1 MSILQ
6 VNELVKTFG
15 RRRVVDGVTLNVY
28 RGEIVGLLGPNGA
41 GKTTTFRMIC
51 GQLKPDRG
59 AVTLA
64 GKDVTEWPMF
74 QRARYGGM
82 GYLPQQSSIFAKL
95 TVQQNLIAMMQL
107 LKMDRKTQ
115 KRRCDELLEQ
125 FKIGKLRKSKA
136 GKLSGGERRRLEI
149 ARCLVSDP
157 EIIMLDEPFAGIDP
171 VTVQNIQEVI
181 QELREAGL
189 SILITDHAARE
200 ILQITDRTYVV
211 SEGQIL
217 CSGSADEIVQNEEV
231 KTKYLG
237 EIDFVRSA
245 RLDQLNAVAAPKIK
259 IPEELPKEDASVED
273 TYVEDTY
280 VEDNYVEKTAAFE
293 PLPLE
298 RTDVITESMVPV
310 EDEIPT
316 LQLPTAA
323 SQIPQQTHP
332 TATVDTEK
340 ADDTTPGKKRKKND
354 TKTRLSIR
362 KPKIT
367 KTELFSNIEAPFNSN
382 GLE

>member
-6 VNELVKTFG
+6 VEQLVKTFG
-15 RRRVVDGVTLNVY
+15 RRRVVDGVSLNVY

-59 AVTLA
+59 KVTLA

-74 QRARYGGM
+74 QRARHGGM

-107 LKMDRKTQ
+107 LKMDRKSQ
-115 KRRCDELLEQ
+115 KRRCDELLAQ
-125 FKIGKLRKSKA
+125 FKIEKLRKSKA

-149 ARCLVSDP
+149 ARCLVSNP

-211 SEGQIL
+211 SEGKIL
-217 CSGSADEIVQNEEV
+217 CNGTADQIVQNQEV

-245 RLDQLNAVAAPKIK
+245 RLEQKNRTPTSTVHPPTEDSINLQNNRVSEATEFDAGSEEFTSPRVSEPVKLHREDTNLPASHFDDLDSAKPTTESQTSGPMENHEDA
-259 IPEELPKEDASVED
+259 EELE
-273 TYVEDTY
+273 
-280 VEDNYVEKTAAFE
+280 
-293 PLPLE
+293 
-298 RTDVITESMVPV
+298 VP
-310 EDEIPT
+310 EIPT
-316 LQLPTAA
+316 LP
-323 SQIPQQTHP
+323 
-332 TATVDTEK
+332 
-340 ADDTTPGKKRKKND
+340 
-354 TKTRLSIR
+354 IR
-362 KPKIT
+362 KPNFNRSDKFG
-367 KTELFSNIEAPFNSN
+367 EIEAPFNSKH
-382 GLE
+382 LD

>member
-125 FKIGKLRKSKA
+125 FRIGKLRKSKA

-259 IPEELPKEDASVED
+259 IPEELPKKDASVED
-273 TYVEDTY
+273 TYAADTY
-280 VEDNYVEKTAAFE
+280 VEKIATVE

-316 LQLPTAA
+316 LPLPTAA
-323 SQIPQQTHP
+323 SHIPQQTHP

-340 ADDTTPGKKRKKND
+340 ADDTAPGKKRK
-354 TKTRLSIR
+354 KTRLSIR

-382 GLE
+382 DLE

>member
-259 IPEELPKEDASVED
+259 IPEELPKEDASVAD
-273 TYVEDTY
+273 TYVEKIAT
-280 VEDNYVEKTAAFE
+280 VE

-316 LQLPTAA
+316 LPLPTAA

-340 ADDTTPGKKRKKND
+340 ADDTAPGKKRK
-354 TKTRLSIR
+354 KTRLSIR

-382 GLE
+382 DLE